1 MGVLKGYFLTLTGDV
16 VLHSVNL
23 TTQPIN
29 GQPREE
35 MYLLW
40 AGYYFEGQIKS
51 VKPIRRIAILA
62 GNHVLW
68 QRELPKAI
76 LQGAV
81 PDLKLPLQL
90 HTRYGSDW
98 KVRFG
103 FEDGSVVELP
113 LRPIGVRFRPPPP
126 LKIDWL
132 DLVRIRAIK
141 NFLARY
147 GDRLFPG
154 WNAERVP
161 FALLGEDGQ
170 WVFVNHPKPPKG
182 AKRYRGPSPLKVDL
196 FWIDHWLEFEGL
208 PEAAQTEEINGVYTV
223 ILPFRPYWFALPEYE
238 TKRDS
243 AEAMIRLA
251 TLLHE
256 CFHAWYGQQ
265 PFRSLAISVPAYP
278 MATGELPRLT
288 SILRNIESELLN
300 EALVAQDIDRRNEA
314 IRQFLALRQLPP
326 SPEYQS
332 VVEMERTAELS
343 EGVASVLADQA
354 LKLLMAQWREYYP
367 MLKVDPFL
375 AEQPISLPPLWKS
388 YPASPYFTGAA
399 QLTLLEEW
407 GFDWKS
413 HLRAASFRT
422 PLDELL
428 KKAAARA
435 TAWREPSPEQQVQE
449 AQALWRKVEEQL
461 AATKQVDE
469 EVQKEGFKE
478 FRKRLNGEKLGLWV
492 KVALPK
498 EVLRRYPLPKVSL
511 DGRWQESLDLMGW
524 DFRLEVNRLCW
535 VSHETMQSLVARFYL
550 PMERE
555 EVVWFRWRGR
565 DLEVK
570 GEGLRLY
577 VPQARLI
584 KTKECLW
591 LIGQSRS
598 LSGEKPLWT
607 RRVIDMKRSV
617 WIAASLSLLLA
628 VPNNVQPQVPEGVTV
643 TATITGNF
651 RDADTGQIAQLT
663 LDGLDETN
671 NPPGNWHTI
680 VGEQYTFSV
689 AIQSPEPQPM
699 SITLLGF
706 SGQELAKAE
715 SQQPTN
721 GVSVQGQDT
730 SPYGCQTKYRFRV
743 EYGPRHFP
751 TCTTIWG
758 VWVVVETYHVPVP
771 PPQFGTIIVHVFD
784 GPTGQPLRGAGITIP
799 EAGISDVTNE
809 QGIWTGTLQV
819 DPKKGSN
826 YTINITGQSQS
837 IAQCVIQRKI
847 KLYAQGTYETRA
859 WIWFHSPI
867 VGKIQFEGRQGDPQS
882 ATVKATKGNQTLR
895 GVINSDGSFVIPG
908 FGGAP
913 EAGQWTVTVEYP
925 GALSITPPSR
935 TVTVPNDCKFGAIRP
950 GAHSPVDAGTF
961 TIKLP
966 FPGGPRGG

>member
-1 MGVLKGYFLTLTGDV
+1 
-16 VLHSVNL
+16 
-23 TTQPIN
+23 
-29 GQPREE
+29 
-35 MYLLW
+35 
-40 AGYYFEGQIKS
+40 
-51 VKPIRRIAILA
+51 
-62 GNHVLW
+62 
-68 QRELPKAI
+68 
-76 LQGAV
+76 
-81 PDLKLPLQL
+81 
-90 HTRYGSDW
+90 
-98 KVRFG
+98 
-103 FEDGSVVELP
+103 
-113 LRPIGVRFRPPPP
+113 
-126 LKIDWL
+126 
-132 DLVRIRAIK
+132 
-141 NFLARY
+141 
-147 GDRLFPG
+147 
-154 WNAERVP
+154 
-161 FALLGEDGQ
+161 
-170 WVFVNHPKPPKG
+170 
-182 AKRYRGPSPLKVDL
+182 
-196 FWIDHWLEFEGL
+196 
-208 PEAAQTEEINGVYTV
+208 
-223 ILPFRPYWFALPEYE
+223 
-238 TKRDS
+238 
-243 AEAMIRLA
+243 
-251 TLLHE
+251 
-256 CFHAWYGQQ
+256 
-265 PFRSLAISVPAYP
+265 
-278 MATGELPRLT
+278 
-288 SILRNIESELLN
+288 
-300 EALVAQDIDRRNEA
+300 
-314 IRQFLALRQLPP
+314 
-326 SPEYQS
+326 
-332 VVEMERTAELS
+332 
-343 EGVASVLADQA
+343 
-354 LKLLMAQWREYYP
+354 
-367 MLKVDPFL
+367 
-375 AEQPISLPPLWKS
+375 
-388 YPASPYFTGAA
+388 
-399 QLTLLEEW
+399 
-407 GFDWKS
+407 
-413 HLRAASFRT
+413 
-422 PLDELL
+422 
-428 KKAAARA
+428 
-435 TAWREPSPEQQVQE
+435 
-449 AQALWRKVEEQL
+449 
-461 AATKQVDE
+461 
-469 EVQKEGFKE
+469 
-478 FRKRLNGEKLGLWV
+478 
-492 KVALPK
+492 
-498 EVLRRYPLPKVSL
+498 
-511 DGRWQESLDLMGW
+511 
-524 DFRLEVNRLCW
+524 
-535 VSHETMQSLVARFYL
+535 
-550 PMERE
+550 
-555 EVVWFRWRGR
+555 
-565 DLEVK
+565 
-570 GEGLRLY
+570 
-577 VPQARLI
+577 
-584 KTKECLW
+584 
-591 LIGQSRS
+591 
-598 LSGEKPLWT
+598 
-607 RRVIDMKRSV
+607 MKRSV